1 MRFFSKCEVIK
12 QEEITSK
19 PIGLLAPEA
28 MNLIPSAARFTGSV
42 LLFVFF
48 PGAHAPGFMLLPVSR
63 ASVFATVD
71 DVEI

>member
-1 MRFFSKCEVIK
+1 VRFFSKCEVIK

-28 MNLIPSAARFTGSV
+28 MNLIPLPPVSRALFFIRIFSWGSRPR
-42 LLFVFF
+42 LY
-48 PGAHAPGFMLLPVSR
+48 AIAVSR